1 MGNTRN
7 VGKRE
12 SMVRSVLGSILVVL
26 SFFLSAIFWLGVG
39 VIGVIVALSGFM
51 KY

>member
-1 MGNTRN
+1 MDNARN

-26 SFFLSAIFWLGVG
+26 SFFISGIFWLGLG
-39 VIGVIVALSGFM
+39 LIGVVIVVSALF

>member
-1 MGNTRN
+1 MDNARN

-26 SFFLSAIFWLGVG
+26 SFFLSGIFWLGVG